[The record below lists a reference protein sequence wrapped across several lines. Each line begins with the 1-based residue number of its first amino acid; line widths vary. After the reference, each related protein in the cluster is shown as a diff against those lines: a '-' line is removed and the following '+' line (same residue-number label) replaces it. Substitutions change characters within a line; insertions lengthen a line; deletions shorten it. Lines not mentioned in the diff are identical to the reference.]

1 MPRPSGN
8 NLAIDTNEIMARSG
22 GQPATLQLNPEGG
35 QISMGM
41 HGVHPTYAYGKILE
55 NGTIVSAS
63 SNVTAVT
70 TTSTGFIVQISGG
83 ITDTD
88 IAVASDA
95 EPTST
100 GAPVIAR
107 CQRSG
112 SDLHI
117 LTWNPLDSWDG
128 RAPISFVIYRP

>member
-1 MPRPSGN
+1 
-8 NLAIDTNEIMARSG
+8 MARNN
-22 GQPATLQLNPEGG
+22 GQTATLYLNANGG
-35 QISMGM
+35 NITMGPNQI
-41 HGVHPTYAYGKILE
+41 HPAYAYGKILE

-63 SNVTAVT
+63 SNVTGVT

-95 EPTST
+95 QPGST
-100 GAPVIAR
+100 GAPVVAR

-112 SDLHI
+112 SNLRI
-117 LTWNPLDSWDG
+117 YTWNSLDNWEG
-128 RAPISFVIYRP
+128 RDPVSFVIYRP